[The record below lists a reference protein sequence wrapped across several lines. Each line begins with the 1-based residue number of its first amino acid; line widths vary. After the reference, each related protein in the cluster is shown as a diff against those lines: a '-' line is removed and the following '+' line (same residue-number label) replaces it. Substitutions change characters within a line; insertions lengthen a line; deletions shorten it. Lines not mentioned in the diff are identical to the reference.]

1 MRITRISAATL
12 SLIAAA
18 ALVAGCSSG
27 SSDSSGSGSASGGKK
42 VYALLPQGTDQPYGT
57 EYLKAMQAEAT
68 KDGIDLTITNSQ
80 YDADKQASD
89 CQVAVA
95 ASPDLIILWPAVAD
109 AVGPCLARAKAANIP
124 VTITNS
130 PVNDADKPLTVG
142 YSGPDTVGQGA
153 ASAEIMCGLAAG
165 QPVNILEIDGLTG
178 NTTAINRAKGFN
190 DTISST
196 CPNVKVLAAQPGNW
210 NKDDSQTVTSEMLTS
225 VGAGNVQGIFAAD
238 DTMVAGAIAA
248 LKSRG
253 IDPKPMYITSIGNT
267 KLGNPLVVSGEL
279 DGTVFQSSAWDGQNA
294 IILANKVLSGEQVS
308 DEFMP
313 SVQVTS
319 ANATDPAVA
328 PNW

>member
-1 MRITRISAATL
+1 MRITRISAATF
-12 SLIAAA
+12 SLVAAA
-18 ALVAGCSSG
+18 ALIAGC
-27 SSDSSGSGSASGGKK
+27 SSDSSGSGGTDGGKK

-57 EYLKAMQAEAT
+57 EYLKAMQAEAD

-109 AVGPCLARAKAANIP
+109 AVGPCLARAKAADIP

-130 PVNDADKPLTVG
+130 PVNDADKELTVG

-153 ASAEIMCGLAAG
+153 ASAEIMCELADG
-165 QPVNILEIDGLTG
+165 KPVNILEIDGLTG

-225 VGAGNVQGIFAAD
+225 VGAANVQGIFAAD

-253 IDPKPMYITSIGNT
+253 IDPKAMYITSIGNT
-267 KLGNPLVVSGEL
+267 MLGNPLVVSGEL

-294 IILANKVLSGEQVS
+294 IILANQVLAGEQVS
-308 DEFMP
+308 DQFMP
-313 SVQVTS
+313 SVQVTE